1 MRTER
6 VLSSDDGR
14 SASPAEESGERAL
27 PRLLILPEV
36 ATFLSVSLRTVRR
49 LVAARQLRCVRLGR
63 SVRFDPADVF
73 RFVAGR
79 RE

>member
-1 MRTER
+1 MSRLDKIE
-6 VLSSDDGR
+6 DGADAVR
-14 SASPAEESGERAL
+14 GE
-27 PRLLILPEV
+27 PERLLTITQV
-36 ATFLSVSLRTVRR
+36 ASYLQLSARTVRR
-49 LVAARQLRCVRLGR
+49 LVAMRQLRCVRLGR